1 VDIRTATPDDLDEV
15 FDHLTIQSRAAFGV
29 SEVARDQV
37 ARVLG
42 VAGADHF
49 LATAGY
55 ASLSSAQDLV
65 VASRD
70 AATNDA
76 LLETTTERAR
86 ERGFKFLRSWI
97 ASGDEPFVSL
107 VERAGFEHDGDV
119 LRMWRRLDG
128 DLPEPAWPEAVT
140 AHTYTDA
147 DAAAVHA
154 LIDEGYTSWDETYVP
169 IAHDDWLE
177 WMTAHDEFDPALW
190 LLVERDDKLVAC
202 TLCWAPH
209 QRRGW
214 VKDIVVRESERGR
227 GLAKAML
234 LEQFR
239 AYAAR
244 VVERVGLKVDATNP
258 TGAPQLYERFGFV
271 TDQRYGVWVKV
282 L

>member
-1 VDIRTATPDDLDEV
+1 VDIRVATPDDLDEV
-15 FDHLTIQSRAAFGV
+15 VELLTIQSRAAFGV

-37 ARVLG
+37 ERGLG
-42 VAGADHF
+42 AAGADHF
-49 LATAGY
+49 LAPGGY

-70 AATNDA
+70 AATSDA
-76 LLETTTERAR
+76 LLGTVAERAR
-86 ERGFKFLRSWI
+86 ERGFGFLRSWI

-107 VERAGFEHDGDV
+107 VERSGFEHGGDV
-119 LRMWRRLDG
+119 LRMWRRLNG
-128 DLPEPAWPEAVT
+128 DLPEPAWPDGVT
-140 AHTYTDA
+140 ARTYTDA

-154 LIDEGYTSWDETYVP
+154 LIDEGYTSWDDTYVP

-190 LLVERDDKLVAC
+190 LLVERGGELVAC

-214 VKDIVVRESERGR
+214 VKDIVVCESERGR
-227 GLAKAML
+227 RLAKAML

-239 AYAAR
+239 AYASR
-244 VVERVGLKVDATNP
+244 DVESVGLKVDGTNP
-258 TGAPQLYERFGFV
+258 TGALQLYERFGFV